1 MKILISGASGF
12 VGTALTEHL
21 HARGVQV
28 VSLVRRSST
37 QAEREVRWDPAA
49 GELDPSAVSG
59 CDVVVNLNGRS
70 IAGGRWSD
78 RVKAELRSS
87 RLDSTRTLVAAIAR
101 ADRPPPL
108 LISASA
114 TGYYGDR
121 DDETVDESSAP
132 GDGFLADLARDWEEA
147 ALEARSERT
156 RVVLARF
163 GMILGDGGALDK
175 MLTPFKLGLGGPIGS
190 GDQWWPWAAM
200 ADVAGVVDHVIAHP
214 EIDGPVNV
222 VAPGSATSRQF
233 AKALGDALGRPA
245 VLPAPAF
252 AVKLAMGEMAEAL
265 LLASTKVEPR
275 VLEATGYTFRAPTL
289 GAAFRQILN

>member
-21 HARGVQV
+21 HARGFQV

-37 QAEREVRWDPAA
+37 QAEREIPWDPAA
-49 GELDPSAVSG
+49 GDLDPSAVSG

-70 IAGGRWSD
+70 IAGGRWTD

-101 ADRPPPL
+101 ADEPPPL

-114 TGYYGDR
+114 SGYYGDR
-121 DDETVDESSAP
+121 GDDTVDESSAP
-132 GDGFLADLARDWEEA
+132 GDGFLADLTRDWEEA
-147 ALEARSERT
+147 ALEARSDRT
-156 RVVLARF
+156 RVVLTRF

-190 GDQWWPWAAM
+190 GDQWWPWVAM
-200 ADVAGVVDHVIAHP
+200 ADVVGAVDHVIAHQ

-222 VAPGSATSRQF
+222 IAPGSATSRQF
-233 AKALGDALGRPA
+233 AKDLGNALGRPA

-265 LLASTKVEPR
+265 LLASTRIEPR
-275 VLEATGYTFRAPTL
+275 VLQNTGYTFRAPTL
-289 GAAFRQILN
+289 DAAFRQILD